1 MLVLTRKQNEKI
13 RIGDNIT
20 ITVVR
25 MKGKSVRL
33 GIEAPND
40 INVLR
45 GELAFGAAVDDSN
58 IHSPTTARGSTTDR
72 GPTTDGVIDGVVHAD
87 QAASDTI
94 IDYRIPRSSL
104 DQMSH

>member
-33 GIEAPND
+33 GIEAPNSV
-40 INVLR
+40 NVLR
-45 GELAFGAAVDDSN
+45 GELVFDVVDNDRDN
-58 IHSPTTARGSTTDR
+58 HREADIHSGN
-72 GPTTDGVIDGVVHAD
+72 GDGVADRRIDAD
-87 QAASDTI
+87 QVASDTI
-94 IDYRIPRSSL
+94 IEYRIRRSSL
-104 DQMSH
+104 DQMPH